1 MALQKRLLL
10 LSLIRYFIF
19 SFPLQVYTPWWK
31 TWIIS
36 CKVGTNFRAGH
47 FSKSPIAENIM
58 QIPSLSKLQKE
69 VAIYIWTG
77 KNTSKIKISDT
88 IIANP
93 IRSIVSFLRTTISQF
108 IKYIRPVFSRSSH
121 NIPSHLYWTESD
133 QLVSLTIYPI
143 RPLKLFFFSVSFSE
157 LVS

>member
-10 LSLIRYFIF
+10 LSLIRYFVF

-69 VAIYIWTG
+69 VAIYIWTEKTPRKSRYLTQLQPIQLDLLSRFHG
-77 KNTSKIKISDT
+77 RPSLNLLSTSD
-88 IIANP
+88 
-93 IRSIVSFLRTTISQF
+93 
-108 IKYIRPVFSRSSH
+108 
-121 NIPSHLYWTESD
+121 
-133 QLVSLTIYPI
+133 
-143 RPLKLFFFSVSFSE
+143 LFFPDHLITFRLIYIERNLINSFHWPYIPYAP
-157 LVS
+157 